1 MADLLY
7 TDAVQQ
13 LEVVLLGMPM
23 VQVIDI
29 LASRLASSPWLD
41 TPSQPHPKMYTSTSS
56 SPHPPSIPIMG
67 MSSSNPTPTV
77 ASTLAI
83 QQTMVPTAL
92 EGTDPEVS
100 QHC

>member
-1 MADLLY
+1 
-7 TDAVQQ
+7 
-13 LEVVLLGMPM
+13 M

-41 TPSQPHPKMYTSTSS
+41 TPSQPHPKMYTSTSPTS
-56 SPHPPSIPIMG
+56 HPPSVPLMG
-67 MSSSNPTPTV
+67 MSSTIPKPTV
-77 ASTLAI
+77 ASTSVTP
-83 QQTMVPTAL
+83 QTMVPTAL